1 MKDVKLLVN
10 NGINVEKSLEL
21 LGDIE
26 TYNDTLVDFLNAV
39 FDKMTKIKL
48 YKESKNMPDYA
59 ILVHSLKS
67 DAKYLGFDKLAEI
80 AYKHELE
87 SKANNQLF
95 VNENFTELVNE
106 AARIVTAVRQYLG
119 QTPVVNPQTNHPKQ
133 KTQIEIS
140 RDALLVVDDSNLM
153 QNFLEKIFNDKYQ
166 IIIASDGKEA
176 IDVISSGQNTHIMC
190 MLLDL
195 NMPNINGFEVL
206 EYLRANNLFAEIP
219 VSIITGADS
228 RETVTKAFS
237 YPIIDMLSKPFTELS
252 VKTIVEKTVS
262 HKRKV

>member
-1 MKDVKLLVN
+1 MKDANFLKDNGVN
-10 NGINVEKSLEL
+10 LEKSLEL
-21 LGDIE
+21 LGDME
-26 TYNDTLVDFLNAV
+26 TYNETLIDFLNAV

-67 DAKYLGFDKLAEI
+67 DARYLGFDLLADI
-80 AYKHELE
+80 AYKHEIE

-95 VNENFTELVNE
+95 VNENFNELVNE
-106 AARIVTAVRQYLG
+106 AAKIVTLVRQYLG
-119 QTPVVNPQTNHPKQ
+119 QTPTPKQ
-133 KTQIEIS
+133 AEVKEESSKELNITN
-140 RDALLVVDDSNLM
+140 DALLVVDDSSIM
-153 QNFLEKIFNDKYQ
+153 QNFLDKIFSDRYQ

-176 IDVISSGQNTHIMC
+176 LDVLNAGHNDKIKC

-206 EYLRANNLFAEIP
+206 EYLKANNLFDVIP

-228 RETVTKAFS
+228 RETITKAFS
-237 YPIIDMLSKPFTELS
+237 YPIVDMLTKPFTELS
-252 VKTIVEKTVS
+252 VKTIVEKTVAQ
-262 HKRKV
+262 KK

>member
-1 MKDVKLLVN
+1 MKDTNLLKN
-10 NGINVEKSLEL
+10 NGVNLDKSLEL
-21 LGDIE
+21 LGDMD

-48 YKESKNMPDYA
+48 YKDSKNMPDYA

-67 DAKYLGFDKLAEI
+67 DARYLGFDKLADI
-80 AYKHELE
+80 SYKHEIE

-95 VNENFTELVNE
+95 VNENFNELVNE
-106 AARIVTAVRQYLG
+106 AARIVTLVRQYLG
-119 QTPVVNPQTNHPKQ
+119 QAPVQTKEPVKETSIDLEI
-133 KTQIEIS
+133 TQ
-140 RDALLVVDDSNLM
+140 DALLVVDDSSIM
-153 QNFLEKIFNDKYQ
+153 QNFLEKIFSDRYQ

-176 IDVISSGQNTHIMC
+176 LDVLASGHNDKIQC

-206 EYLRANNLFAEIP
+206 EYLKANNLFNVIP

-228 RETVTKAFS
+228 RETITKAFS
-237 YPIIDMLSKPFTELS
+237 YPIVDMLTKPFTELS
-252 VKTIVEKTVS
+252 VKTIVEKTVTY
-262 HKRKV
+262 KKK